1 MKHFFQFLIIGTFL
15 VACSP
20 RYTELN
26 NQGFGGGFSQKGTE
40 NNHSHKSIAAESNE
54 IQTTPLKE
62 NDLSLNENQNNEIPK
77 GTLEGKKTI
86 FYPSKLIK
94 SELQNLKISKRKIKK
109 LFKPEIKKRQNE
121 LSFPDSNSSVWKWI
135 LVIWGICSFV
145 FGLVIYFTIIESK
158 TMSLFE
164 FLFKYIG
171 LFGAIGGLI
180 LLLIGL
186 LID

>member
-1 MKHFFQFLIIGTFL
+1 MKISLAIFLSAILF
-15 VACSP
+15 ACSP
-20 RYTELN
+20 QFTEFN
-26 NQGFGGGFSQKGTE
+26 DHGFGGGFSQKVIGD
-40 NNHSHKSIAAESNE
+40 HSHKSIAVESNE
-54 IQTTPLKE
+54 IQTTTLQE
-62 NDLSLNENQNNEIPK
+62 NDLSLNDYQNNVIPK
-77 GTLEGKKTI
+77 GTIDGKKTI

-94 SELQNLKISKRKIKK
+94 SELQNLKISKLKIKK

-145 FGLVIYFTIIESK
+145 FGLVIYSTIIESK

-164 FLFKYIG
+164 FLFKYAG
-171 LFGAIGGLI
+171 LIGAIGGLI

-186 LID
+186 LIN

>member
-1 MKHFFQFLIIGTFL
+1 MKTISAIFLSAIL

-20 RYTELN
+20 RFTELN
-26 NQGFGGGFSQKGTE
+26 DHGFGGGFSQKVTE

-54 IQTTPLKE
+54 IQATPLQE
-62 NDLSLNENQNNEIPK
+62 NDLSLNDNQNNVIPK
-77 GTLEGKKTI
+77 GTIEGKKTI

-94 SELQNLKISKRKIKK
+94 SKLQNLKISKLKIKK
-109 LFKPEIKKRQNE
+109 LFKPESKKRQNE
-121 LSFPDSNSSVWKWI
+121 LSFPDSYSSVWKWI

-164 FLFKYIG
+164 FLAKYIG
-171 LFGAIGGLI
+171 LFGALFGLI